1 MKRLILAGGA
11 VAAILFLIWSI
22 MRPANT
28 DAVAYEL
35 ANRSARGDAHW
46 LYDRAMPTEQSLM
59 SQEVLQEF
67 YRTFLAP
74 MLKDAAIS
82 QSDVFYRETSHAVLY
97 LEIERKGMSVAQVP
111 VSGYVIDGKPR
122 VSAFHTLLTVYGYL
136 RCPGMQGRELAN
148 CTWKDVGPWLLERG
162 VREWYLI
169 DSDAVLPVPGA
180 KSAGQQ
186 GGRD

>member
-22 MRPANT
+22 MRPATT
-28 DAVAYEL
+28 DAVVHEL
-35 ANRSARGDAHW
+35 AGRSARGDAHW

-59 SQEVLQEF
+59 SKEVLQEF

-122 VSAFHTLLTVYGYL
+122 VSAFHTLMTVYGYL

-186 GGRD
+186 GGGD